1 MPCQGCKSRLQAN
14 PKNWRKMK
22 ITQRSNHH
30 GEALA
35 LILATSLCAFT
46 PGLAAQSSGTAQQ
59 AQTQQNQQQAQPQQD
74 PQQGKTFTGKIVK
87 LQNGQF
93 ALLTGQTSEGKA
105 AGHLLDD
112 QDDAKKFADKKVTV
126 TGTFDTASNT
136 IHVTNIQAA

>member
-1 MPCQGCKSRLQAN
+1 MNIL
-14 PKNWRKMK
+14 
-22 ITQRSNHH
+22 TRSKHH

-35 LILATSLCAFT
+35 LILVASLCAFT
-46 PGLAAQSSGTAQQ
+46 PGLTAQTQSSGNA
-59 AQTQQNQQQAQPQQD
+59 QQAQPQQSQQQQQT
-74 PQQGKTFTGKIVK
+74 PQQANTFTGKIVK

-93 ALLTGQTSEGKA
+93 ALVTGQTPEGKV

-112 QDDAKKFADKKVTV
+112 QDDAKKFADKQVTV